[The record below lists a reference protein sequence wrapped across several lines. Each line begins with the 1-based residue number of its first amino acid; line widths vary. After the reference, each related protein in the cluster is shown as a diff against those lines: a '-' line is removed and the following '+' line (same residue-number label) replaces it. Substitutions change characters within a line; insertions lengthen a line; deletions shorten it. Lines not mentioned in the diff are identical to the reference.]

1 MPQLISQSGA
11 LNTSPGAIG
20 SRPLH
25 YVLPLDGVII
35 QPYVLSASPFTSATR
50 LRKPGTKVLPLPPT
64 TNA

>member
-20 SRPLH
+20 SRPMH
-25 YVLPLDGVII
+25 YVLPLGELL
-35 QPYVLSASPFTSATR
+35 PYVLSASPFTSATR